1 MDMTARARFDEPI
14 RIERAGDRWRLSSQQ
29 FVARPLA
36 EVFPFY
42 ADAFN
47 LETITPPFLRFRVRT
62 PAPIEM
68 RAGATIDYALRLRGV
83 PIRWRSEIPV
93 WEPPVR
99 FVDRQVRGPYA
110 LWHHEHRFEEVP
122 GGTLVI
128 DEVDYRLPLGA
139 MGSIAHAVLVK
150 RDLRRIFAYRRTRI
164 AERFA

>member
-1 MDMTARARFDEPI
+1 M
-14 RIERAGDRWRLSSQQ
+14 
-29 FVARPLA
+29 A

-47 LETITPPFLRFRVRT
+47 LEAITPLFLRFRVLT
-62 PAPIEM
+62 PRPIEM
-68 RAGATIDYALRLRGV
+68 RPGVMIDYALRLRGV

-93 WEPPVR
+93 WEPPTR

-128 DEVDYRLPLGA
+128 DEVEYRLPLGA
-139 MGSIAHAVLVK
+139 LGMIANAVLVQ
-150 RDLRRIFAYRRTRI
+150 RDLRRIFEYRRARI
-164 AERFA
+164 AEQFA